1 MSWRYEDVADACGK
15 VLNEEKSPKSRSL
28 LNQVMKDLEGVIMA
42 VKGGDEKKDEGSSKS
57 SQSKEKS
64 STMELGEVELIRLG
78 FACRLALL
86 GNCEN
91 RFSSKSSIAS
101 LEFATILL
109 NSGLIPTRVIVTPPE
124 VNVPEI
130 SPGGAGDFFSKI
142 LGSGTGGGK
151 GSTRSDTKETIPNT
165 EKVNLFITIVEGV
178 LALSKRIQ
186 SKEVNEN
193 VLFSLVTALQASAV
207 PMCGRALFYEKTR
220 NNCSDQFLAVCG
232 DLLLRIVKELFS
244 ILKRNNV
251 IPPLMEEVKS
261 ALNNIAK
268 ALSKSVEH
276 ETIGLNGGQ
285 LVESNQ
291 ADGGFQVD
299 AAKLLEYFSR
309 LTKSSVL
316 TQSSV
321 NQQGNSVGI
330 INSSNESSVVLLTAL
345 GLNLHLIV
353 NGGPVF
359 RNSKVILTSLKSS
372 VIPSTLSAALL
383 KDLDAFRLSVN
394 VLLTCSITFGQ
405 LMVNE
410 TETIFRHLFFRVLE
424 SKTSSLT
431 QKSLVVEAFRRY
443 IEEPQNLLSLFLN
456 YDCNTRSQSV
466 YEQMIGY
473 LVALSIPSS
482 LRSSDV
488 QDRNDSSFEKI
499 ILDFSVPETLQ
510 RSALTTLLLV
520 PYSNRQWIER
530 FECDQKS
537 SFPQAE
543 SFIGSSVLSESV
555 NNPDKSDENQ
565 RDMTAPMSTE
575 NENEHFIQAI
585 RTKEA
590 FRKFLYLL
598 NETRDSISAIEF
610 LTNEPL
616 LIPDIGDKK
625 SNTVDPIQKKD
636 VNESSESFPHLGGNL
651 NHEKNYSETIEE
663 KLEEKASAIAVFLK
677 DKEDYI
683 DKLVLGDL
691 FAKSLRKPKLRMI
704 FVKWIEQ
711 HSFAGMTLD
720 VALRLFLGGFKL
732 LGEAEVV
739 DKTMEL
745 FAAQYCKE
753 NPTNFRSA
761 NTAFIL
767 SFSICMLNTDAHSP
781 HVKNKMT
788 LDGFIRNNRGI
799 DEGND
804 VDSNLLKGIYERIVS
819 SEIKLRP
826 SKYVHSTLNVS
837 CNKDSSGN
845 RNRST
850 KRISTGALE
859 SIPILKHFAP
869 VARAITDTVMIPLDV
884 AGNVLFNTVQRKRE
898 EVYQA
903 ELCAAL
909 KDVIEALDTTDALNP
924 SFVEATKIENAIPM
938 WSVTVDYIVKT
949 LVYAFENFITLA
961 ETVISPQN
969 VQGNHDVTLVF
980 LANSQ
985 NRDYFDNLLR
995 GLVNTVRVCCDLGNI
1010 SHAEDLIERLFILTQ
1025 IENVVKVSQQTKSTV
1040 TLSNGITKPRIELLA
1055 TLLNLFLVN
1064 GSSLTTRSWCIAY
1077 TGVSLLDLIANGIEG
1092 IWKRQGSKLL
1102 LTEEE
1107 QPPPDTWFG
1116 NLEVPPSFDKS
1127 SLKRRA
1133 MILGTLRSVCSVD
1146 VWLDRLFDATEYP
1159 SQTQVFMSNALASV
1173 CEKELKCSR
1182 SFSLTKLFDFVK
1194 VCASFS
1200 SRMQWRDLWTN
1211 ASKVFTL
1218 AGSMPFDIASLALGG
1233 LRIIALTY
1241 LIREELLNYSF
1252 QKEVL
1257 IPFEAILMVNQDV
1270 KIRQKVIETIAELI
1284 DFRASHLASGW
1295 NVVFSI
1301 LSHSAVIPE
1310 VVNSAWDVCENIITS
1325 HVVLMKDCFSDLVFC
1340 LKSFACNNVDERIAL
1355 LSTSYLK
1362 ACGHWLQ
1369 FGLEPPPTDVRD
1381 ANAVSQW
1388 ASRFKDADSEARAS
1402 QFMIGIPRVTLSL
1415 APITS
1420 NQNLE
1425 KSTSLTVKTN
1435 YDLWMSLLE
1444 EMFPIT
1450 LIHPSVRVRAHV
1462 ICSLWSL
1469 IGQYA
1474 IAFSTDIQD
1483 SLFGEILRPVISN
1496 LLMHAPVEEEK
1507 NLDSM
1512 DYKLLTFLNIKSMF
1526 LACLKHPHL
1535 LNLACETFTSICTT
1549 SLSLENVRAGL
1560 VDVILRL
1567 CVDLKPQSSYI
1578 LQDYIGTAREPWVGR
1593 LCHELTQIGYVDVI
1607 HFKRTSSWTELHQT
1621 VAVTSST
1628 VDLGASMGE
1637 EAKTI
1642 ITNTVITCLADGVIL
1657 QLFSTTN
1664 RCGSQQ
1670 DHFLCSKTI
1679 RRAYLVLA
1687 FYCLE
1692 DITEGVFSTILSGF
1706 SLSVS
1711 NIPEQLLLIP
1721 YLCLLIEFVFV
1732 LRSNPPTFSETQ
1744 TLQNT
1749 LNVMYQTIRKS
1760 RDFCVHHQ
1768 AELVSASENDKTE
1781 GDQLYGSRK
1790 HRGRTFIDIFRSG
1803 KAPLT
1808 AQAKH
1813 FSRTVPERFFN
1824 EWVYLI
1830 YILGLKFA
1838 FSYKGIIADSITAS
1852 TLHNIILL
1860 LPSEL
1865 EEELVKPF
1873 FLSSWEELDVGMNF
1887 VEGSVISW
1895 ALDVL
1900 ERKKNL
1906 AVN

>member
-1 MSWRYEDVADACGK
+1 MSWMYADVADACGK
-15 VLNEEKSPKSRSL
+15 VLNGEKSPKSRSL
-28 LNQVMKDLEGVIMA
+28 LNQAVKDLEGVIMT
-42 VKGGDEKKDEGSSKS
+42 VRGGQKKKKDEGSTKS
-57 SQSKEKS
+57 SQGEEKPAL
-64 STMELGEVELIRLG
+64 MELGEVELIRLG

-91 RFSSKSSIAS
+91 RFSSKSLVAS

-109 NSGLIPTRVIVTPPE
+109 NSGLIPTRVMVMAPE
-124 VNVPEI
+124 VNVPDI
-130 SPGGAGDFFSKI
+130 SASGAGDFFSKI
-142 LGSGTGGGK
+142 LGSGK
-151 GSTRSDTKETIPNT
+151 GSTRSDTTETIPIN
-165 EKVNLFITIVEGV
+165 EKVNLFITVVEGV
-178 LALSKRIQ
+178 LAVSRRIQ
-186 SKEVNEN
+186 SKEVNEK

-207 PMCGRALFYEKTR
+207 PMRGRASFYEKAR
-220 NNCSDQFLAVCG
+220 DNCSDQLLAVSG
-232 DLLLRIVKELFS
+232 DLLLQIVEQLFG
-244 ILKRNNV
+244 ILKRNHV
-251 IPPLMEEVKS
+251 IQPLMEEVKS
-261 ALNNIAK
+261 ALNHIAK
-268 ALSKSVEH
+268 ALSKAVEH
-276 ETIGLNGGQ
+276 ETIEMNGGPF
-285 LVESNQ
+285 VGSKKSEGNFQ
-291 ADGGFQVD
+291 AD
-299 AAKLLEYFSR
+299 AARLLEYSSG

-316 TQSSV
+316 TQSSA

-330 INSSNESSVVLLTAL
+330 ISSSGESSVVLLTAL

-372 VIPSTLSAALL
+372 VIPSALSAALL

-394 VLLTCSITFGQ
+394 ALLTCSITFGQ

-456 YDCNTRSQSV
+456 YDCNARSQSL

-473 LVALSIPSS
+473 LVALSIPSP
-482 LRSSDV
+482 LRSSDLH
-488 QDRNDSSFEKI
+488 DRNDSSFEKI
-499 ILDFSVPETLQ
+499 ILDYSIPETLQ

-520 PYSNRQWIER
+520 SYSNRQWIER

-537 SFPQAE
+537 SFPQPE
-543 SFIGSSVLSESV
+543 NFMDSSVISESM
-555 NNPDKSDENQ
+555 NNTDKNDETQ
-565 RDMTAPMSTE
+565 GDVAPSMSTE
-575 NENEHFIQAI
+575 NENDQFIQAI

-598 NETRDSISAIEF
+598 NETRDCIGAIDF
-610 LTNEPL
+610 LVNEPL
-616 LIPDIGDKK
+616 LIPSIGDKK
-625 SNTVDPIQKKD
+625 THIAESVQKKG
-636 VNESSESFPHLGGNL
+636 VNDSAETFLHFGGKLNYEKPPSEGV
-651 NHEKNYSETIEE
+651 EE
-663 KLEEKASAIAVFLK
+663 ILEEKASAIAVFLK
-677 DKEDYI
+677 EKEDYI

-711 HSFAGMTLD
+711 HSFSGMTLD

-753 NPTNFRSA
+753 NPTDFRSA

-804 VDSNLLKGIYERIVS
+804 VDTNLLKGIYERIVS

-826 SKYVHSTLNVS
+826 SKYVHSTLNARRS
-837 CNKDSSGN
+837 MDSIGN
-845 RNRST
+845 RNRSAN
-850 KRISTGALE
+850 RISSGRLE
-859 SIPILKHFAP
+859 SFPILKHFAP

-884 AGNVLFNTVQRKRE
+884 AGNVLFNTVQRKQE

-903 ELCAAL
+903 ELRAAL
-909 KDVIEALDTTDALNP
+909 KDVIEALDTTDALN
-924 SFVEATKIENAIPM
+924 SGFVEATKIENAIPM

-949 LVYAFENFITLA
+949 LVYAFENFIALA
-961 ETVISPQN
+961 ETVVSPQN
-969 VQGNHDVTLVF
+969 AQGSLDITLVF
-980 LANSQ
+980 LENCQ

-995 GLVNTVRVCCDLGNI
+995 GVVNTVRVCCVLGNI

-1025 IENVVKVSQQTKSTV
+1025 LENVVKVSQQSKSKV
-1040 TLSNGITKPRIELLA
+1040 TLSNVITRPRIELLA
-1055 TLLNLFLVN
+1055 TLLNLFLLN

-1077 TGVSLLDLIANGIEG
+1077 TGVSLLDLISNGIEG
-1092 IWKRQGSKLL
+1092 MWKRQRSNTLL
-1102 LTEEE
+1102 AKGT

-1116 NLEVPPSFDKS
+1116 NLEVPPSFDKNCV
-1127 SLKRRA
+1127 KRRA

-1159 SQTQVFMSNALASV
+1159 PQTQVFMSNALASV

-1200 SRMQWRDLWTN
+1200 SRMQWRDLWNN

-1233 LRIIALTY
+1233 LRIVALTY

-1257 IPFEAILMVNQDV
+1257 IPFEAILMLNQDV
-1270 KIRQKVIETIAELI
+1270 KIRQKVIGTIAELI

-1310 VVNSAWDVCENIITS
+1310 VVNPAWDVCENIITS

-1381 ANAVSQW
+1381 ANTVSQW
-1388 ASRFKDADSEARAS
+1388 ASRFKDADSEASAS

-1420 NQNLE
+1420 NRNLE
-1425 KSTSLTVKTN
+1425 KSTGLNVKTN

-1474 IAFSTDIQD
+1474 IAFTTDIQD
-1483 SLFGEILRPVISN
+1483 SLFGEILRPVISS
-1496 LLMHAPVEEEK
+1496 LLMHVPVEEEK
-1507 NLDSM
+1507 NFDCV

-1526 LACLKHPHL
+1526 LACYKHPHL

-1549 SLSLENVRAGL
+1549 TLSLQHVQEGL

-1567 CVDLKPQSSYI
+1567 CVDLKPQGSYI
-1578 LQDYIGTAREPWVGR
+1578 PQNHIGVSREPWIER

-1607 HFKRTSSWTELHQT
+1607 HFKRTTSWTELHQT
-1621 VAVTSST
+1621 LAVTTST
-1628 VDLGASMGE
+1628 VDIGASMGG

-1642 ITNTVITCLADGVIL
+1642 VINTVITCLADGVIP

-1664 RCGSQQ
+1664 RCGLQQ
-1670 DHFLCSKTI
+1670 DCFLCSKAI

-1687 FYCLE
+1687 LYCLE
-1692 DITEGVFSTILSGF
+1692 DITERVFPIILAGF
-1706 SLSVS
+1706 SLSIS
-1711 NIPEQLLLIP
+1711 NVPEQLLLIP
-1721 YLCLLIEFVFV
+1721 YLCLLVEFIFV
-1732 LRSNPPTFSETQ
+1732 LRSNSPTINETQ
-1744 TLQNT
+1744 TLQKT
-1749 LNVMYQTIRKS
+1749 LSVMSQTIRQS

-1768 AELVSASENDKTE
+1768 AELVIASENDKTE
-1781 GDQLYGSRK
+1781 GDHLHSSKK

-1803 KAPLT
+1803 KAPLM

-1824 EWVYLI
+1824 EWVYLMHI
-1830 YILGLKFA
+1830 IGFKFA
-1838 FSYKGIIADSITAS
+1838 FSYKGMIAESITAS
-1852 TLHNIILL
+1852 TLHNLILL
-1860 LPSEL
+1860 FPSEL
-1865 EEELVKPF
+1865 EEKLVMPF

-1900 ERKKNL
+1900 ERKNNL
-1906 AVN
+1906 VTT